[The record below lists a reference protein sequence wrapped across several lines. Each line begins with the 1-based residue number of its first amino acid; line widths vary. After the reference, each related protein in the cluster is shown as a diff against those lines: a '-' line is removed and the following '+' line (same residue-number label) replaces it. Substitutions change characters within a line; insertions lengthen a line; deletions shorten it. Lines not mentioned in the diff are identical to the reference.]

1 MVIKGHSMS
10 THHRPTAHEPPLA
23 PPPERVRPISPELP
37 NATEETVPAPAD
49 VPAVPVPDP
58 GEEPI

>member
-1 MVIKGHSMS
+1 MS

-23 PPPERVRPISPELP
+23 PPPERIRPISPELP
-37 NATEETVPAPAD
+37 NATDDTLPAPAD

-58 GEEPI
+58 SEEPI